1 MSRERQAK
9 PVPSVWPKHG
19 PLGTL
24 FLTQGLAWAICE
36 CWRHICRALLADH
49 LRRRDTGRSG
59 HRVAPQSP
67 YMTSRLFGDPIP
79 ITKNP
84 SRCYSEFLRRAV
96 GPLSIPP
103 CFRKKGVAFPL
114 ISVFLSATNQ
124 PLIAIATPWY
134 RSWPYIAVR
143 RWAHEKFRFANA
155 HFLAVGEGAG

>member
-9 PVPSVWPKHG
+9 PVPSAWPKHG
-19 PLGTL
+19 SLGTL
-24 FLTQGLAWAICE
+24 FLAHDLAWALCE
-36 CWRHICRALLADH
+36 FWRHIRHTLLANS
-49 LRRRDTGRSG
+49 LGRSDTGHSDD
-59 HRVAPQSP
+59 RVVPPSP
-67 YMTSRLFGDPIP
+67 YATPRLFANPIP

-103 CFRKKGVAFPL
+103 CSRKKGVAFPL

-134 RSWPYIAVR
+134 QSWPYVAVR
-143 RWAHEKFRFANA
+143 RRAREKFRFANA
-155 HFLAVGEGAG
+155 HFLVIGEGAG